1 MERLLVIGNGMAG
14 LRLVEEVTKRAPGR
28 FAITMV
34 GKESQPAY
42 NRVLLSSLL
51 AGDIGEEEIRLKDR
65 GWYAEHAIAL
75 ITGDAAVRLD
85 PDARA
90 VEFNSGRRLDYDR
103 LVLATGSNPLR
114 PPIPGLD
121 LPGDADEATVK
132 ERVRPM
138 PGGLLYSPNDTDGT
152 LIVALVGTAPIA
164 AGPLLE
170 LQFDRCKGTPA
181 PTAADLRCTV
191 EQASDDQGHLLAKG
205 TECAVALGARKEK
218 EK

>member
-1 MERLLVIGNGMAG
+1 M
-14 LRLVEEVTKRAPGR
+14 R
-28 FAITMV
+28 FRSA
-34 GKESQPAY
+34 S
-42 NRVLLSSLL
+42 RRLL
-51 AGDIGEEEIRLKDR
+51 AG
-65 GWYAEHAIAL
+65 AL
-75 ITGDAAVRLD
+75 LVAAPLTAAAAPVCDPTGTVAAVVALTTPAAAHVVGLKLR
-85 PDARA
+85 
-90 VEFNSGRRLDYDR
+90 VEYP
-103 LVLATGSNPLR
+103 A
-114 PPIPGLD
+114 GLD